1 MRSRRAMTVFP
12 EAAQK
17 NHRAARPRCF
27 QGLAKGFSGQFEGRC
42 RRGARGLARERRVRG
57 ASHEFLGELAKE
69 PARKTRNRTRR
80 AKVRRRIVAVGAPAK
95 KGRTAAACAG
105 RVSGYSL
112 AIGRRRGRGRRHDR
126 HARARQRL
134 GDGGDAPEGAHGHI
148 RRGTSRTSRLNRA
161 SGARPAQGDRA
172 AHRRGGFRFA
182 RCGQGQGPGEAPPDA
197 GSRSETHFRSPRL
210 ARRDEDSEQHRTLRG
225 EAARDAR
232 DARNPATALIPCRT
246 DVYFSI
252 PLPVISLRPVLI
264 RPLQPDPTR
273 NKRRRTRPRTR
284 RRGRRCP
291 RGGGSTRITSGS
303 CA

>member
-1 MRSRRAMTVFP
+1 M
-12 EAAQK
+12 
-17 NHRAARPRCF
+17 
-27 QGLAKGFSGQFEGRC
+27 AKGFSGQFEGRC

-148 RRGTSRTSRLNRA
+148 RRGTSRTSRLSRA

-210 ARRDEDSEQHRTLRG
+210 ARRDEDSEQHRTHAPGRSR
-225 EAARDAR
+225 ARRSRRAQPR
-232 DARNPATALIPCRT
+232 HG
-246 DVYFSI
+246 SH
-252 PLPVISLRPVLI
+252 PLPHRCLFFHPAPGYLVISLRPVLI
-264 RPLQPDPTR
+264 RPLQPAPTR

-291 RGGGSTRITSGS
+291 RGGGSARITSGS